1 MILTDIVSYFCYFCH
16 IEREV
21 MINKWI
27 RRKRN
32 SLGYGVQSPN
42 DFFFVQ
48 HVLREKTP
56 YYGYD
61 QLHKLMQFPACL
73 PHCPE
78 AVCRLLFRLANHIHP
93 QTIVEIGTGA
103 GFSACA
109 MSMGSTASECIT
121 IDGKVDQ
128 ELLEKRNILLAN
140 YPQITAING
149 DELEL
154 FNHILQS
161 KGRVELLHIAHT
173 TYYKE
178 AVDLALPYIGD
189 SALFIIEDIDRDE
202 AKQHW
207 WESLQEHTQT
217 CISYDL
223 KSIGL
228 LFFDKARYH
237 NSYWINLRK

>member
-1 MILTDIVSYFCYFCH
+1 
-16 IEREV
+16 

-32 SLGYGVQSPN
+32 SLGFGVQSPN
-42 DFFFVQ
+42 DFYFVQ
-48 HVLREKTP
+48 HVLREKLA

-61 QLHKLMQFPACL
+61 ALHQLMDTPTCL
-73 PHCPE
+73 PHYPE
-78 AVCRLLFRLANHIHP
+78 KINRLLLRLANHIQP

-121 IDGKVDQ
+121 IDRKVDL

-161 KGRVELLHIAHT
+161 KGRVELLHLAHT
-173 TYYKE
+173 PYYKE

>member
-1 MILTDIVSYFCYFCH
+1 
-16 IEREV
+16 

-32 SLGYGVQSPN
+32 SLGFGVQSPN
-42 DFFFVQ
+42 DFYFVQ
-48 HVLREKTP
+48 HVLREKLA

-61 QLHKLMQFPACL
+61 ALHQLMDTPTCL
-73 PHCPE
+73 PHYPE
-78 AVCRLLFRLANHIHP
+78 KINRLLLRLANHIQP

-207 WESLQEHTQT
+207 WESLQKHTQT

>member
-1 MILTDIVSYFCYFCH
+1 
-16 IEREV
+16 

-32 SLGYGVQSPN
+32 SLGFGVQSPN
-42 DFFFVQ
+42 DFYFVQ
-48 HVLREKTP
+48 HVLREKLA

-61 QLHKLMQFPACL
+61 ALHQLMDTPTCL
-73 PHCPE
+73 PHYPE
-78 AVCRLLFRLANHIHP
+78 KINRLLLRLANHIQP

-121 IDGKVDQ
+121 IDRKVDL

-173 TYYKE
+173 PYYKE